1 METETSVRLG
11 HVEGQAL
18 DLQRFEELY
27 QQALAAV
34 YGYFLHRCGGRVSV
48 AEDLT
53 QETFMAA
60 ISELRSGTRVERP
73 LPWLY
78 GIARHK
84 LLDHYRRQKRES
96 QRSSAGADETAP
108 GLPSDDGGES
118 SRLRA
123 IDALARVP
131 QAQRIALVL
140 RHMDG
145 LSVPEVA
152 QELGRSV
159 EAVESLLSRGREQ
172 FRRAFKEATL

>member
-11 HVEGQAL
+11 QREGQAL

-27 QQALAAV
+27 EQALAAI

-84 LLDHYRRQKRES
+84 LLDHYRRQKRDS
-96 QRSSAGADETAP
+96 RRSSVDAG
-108 GLPSDDGGES
+108 
-118 SRLRA
+118 
-123 IDALARVP
+123 
-131 QAQRIALVL
+131 
-140 RHMDG
+140 
-145 LSVPEVA
+145 
-152 QELGRSV
+152 
-159 EAVESLLSRGREQ
+159 
-172 FRRAFKEATL
+172 